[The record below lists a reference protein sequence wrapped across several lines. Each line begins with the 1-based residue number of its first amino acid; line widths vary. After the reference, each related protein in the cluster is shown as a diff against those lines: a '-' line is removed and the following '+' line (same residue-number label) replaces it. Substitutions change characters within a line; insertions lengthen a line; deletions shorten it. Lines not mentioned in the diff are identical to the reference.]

1 MAQNALAQRIA
12 TAVVMVALL
21 LPAFLLLPKAFGLV
35 LIAAFVLGA
44 AWEWSA
50 FLAEPAPWT
59 RAAFVVVTAAA
70 MLLTRATVPS
80 AVPASAIA
88 AGSTLWWLA
97 AFILIVRFPVAISNL
112 TKLAAGFLVLIPAWV
127 ALTALLYTEVNGR
140 TLILFALATVWA
152 ADVGA
157 YFVGRRFGR
166 VKLAPRVSPGKTWE
180 GAIGGLAL
188 SAIAAAV
195 GAAVLG
201 RSPWSGVPLGL
212 SVGAISIVGDLTVSV
227 FKRSAGLKDSGN
239 LFPGHGGVLD
249 RIDAHV
255 DAGRRPRDLAR
266 DRRLTD
272 ARPATEDDQHVD
284 GSPALEPTGAS
295 VMSHASRAA
304 AACPTRARCIPCAG
318 EMLQQ
323 TPIV

>member
-1 MAQNALAQRIA
+1 MAQNALAQRII
-12 TAVVMVALL
+12 TAVVMVAVL
-21 LPAFLLLPKAFGLV
+21 LPAFLLLPKAFGLA

-50 FLAEPAPWT
+50 FLGLQSRWARP
-59 RAAFVVVTAAA
+59 AFVAGTAAA
-70 MLLTRATVPS
+70 MLLTGA
-80 AVPASAIA
+80 AVPAVLPASSLA
-88 AGSTLWWLA
+88 AASMLWWLA
-97 AFILIVRFPVAISNL
+97 AFVLILRFPVRIGRA
-112 TKLAAGFLVLIPAWV
+112 TTLAAGFLVLIPAWV
-127 ALTALLYTEVNGR
+127 SLVALLYTEINGR

-188 SAIAAAV
+188 AAIAAAA
-195 GAAVLG
+195 GAAMLG

-212 SVGAISIVGDLTVSV
+212 SVGAISIVGDLAVSV

-249 RIDAHV
+249 RV
-255 DAGRRPRDLAR
+255 D
-266 DRRLTD
+266 
-272 ARPATEDDQHVD
+272 
-284 GSPALEPTGAS
+284 S
-295 VMSHASRAA
+295 VTAA
-304 AACPTRARCIPCAG
+304 APLFLLEAG
-318 EMLQQ
+318 WLGWLG
-323 TPIV
+323 P